1 MSKRS
6 DRVEAQVSRVISGI
20 LLKGLRDKRVQ
31 PVSITAVTCSPD
43 LRHAKIFVVPLA
55 GKGDSTKIL
64 EGLNH
69 AAGFVNYQLAKE
81 LSMKY
86 SPKVKFLLDEHFFES
101 IDLIERLEQQESVR
115 EDDLEENPAEELEQI
130 SEEEGAEDGSADQID
145 E

>member
-31 PVSITAVTCSPD
+31 PVSITAVICSPD

-101 IDLIERLEQQESVR
+101 IALIERLEQQEDSR
-115 EDDLEENPAEELEQI
+115 DGDIEEKVDGELESI
-130 SEEEGAEDGSADQID
+130 SEEEAEDGSTDQID